1 MKTKQRVVVFLP
13 PAAVNACDLA
23 AEKYG
28 SSRSEVVRLAVAEGL
43 AGAVESLE
51 RLREVRLVQATGAGA
66 SRVWNARGA
75 ARRSGAAGA
84 EPPDPDRAVSALF
97 EYGRAARAADGDMDS
112 QQLAWMTGIG
122 GWVRLDVLL
131 GAGVF
136 VPRFARGL
144 PRWVPHG
151 ADCSNWCC
159 RY

>member
-51 RLREVRLVQATGAGA
+51 RLREVRLVQAAGAGA

-75 ARRSGAAGA
+75 ARRSVA
-84 EPPDPDRAVSALF
+84 EPLDPDRAVSALL

-112 QQLAWMTGIG
+112 QQLRDGLQMHAQVLGVASEDLDEVLT
-122 GWVRLDVLL
+122 DVLGQLL
-131 GAGVF
+131 GEPQIEPV
-136 VPRFARGL
+136 
-144 PRWVPHG
+144 
-151 ADCSNWCC
+151 ADPSQPPE
-159 RY
+159 